1 MMVMMTVT
9 MMIIM
14 MMMMMIV
21 MRSSSSIRPELK
33 RNELLRNLTF
43 SRHNLQLPSTCSSVG
58 VCGDQ
63 LKGEKLFKVEE
74 SFQKK
79 FSDLKDGGDYD
90 EGEVNVRTIA
100 TKSEDRF
107 ESLGRIVTK
116 EKAFDYADPSDRGNK
131 CVIDAILVMIPY

>member
-1 MMVMMTVT
+1 
-9 MMIIM
+9 
-14 MMMMMIV
+14 
-21 MRSSSSIRPELK
+21 MRSSSSLK
-33 RNELLRNLTF
+33 PDLTKDELLRNFTF
-43 SRHNLQLPSTCSSVG
+43 SRHKLQLPSSGVTVG

-116 EKAFDYADPSDRGNK
+116 EKAFDHADPSDRGNK
-131 CVIDAILVMIPY
+131 CVVNAILVMIPH

>member
-1 MMVMMTVT
+1 
-9 MMIIM
+9 
-14 MMMMMIV
+14 
-21 MRSSSSIRPELK
+21 MRSSSSLK
-33 RNELLRNLTF
+33 PDLTKDELLRNFTF
-43 SRHNLQLPSTCSSVG
+43 SRHKLQLPSSGVTVG

-63 LKGEKLFKVEE
+63 LQREKLFKVEE

-116 EKAFDYADPSDRGNK
+116 EKAFDHADPSDRGNK
-131 CVIDAILVMIPY
+131 CVVNAILVMIP